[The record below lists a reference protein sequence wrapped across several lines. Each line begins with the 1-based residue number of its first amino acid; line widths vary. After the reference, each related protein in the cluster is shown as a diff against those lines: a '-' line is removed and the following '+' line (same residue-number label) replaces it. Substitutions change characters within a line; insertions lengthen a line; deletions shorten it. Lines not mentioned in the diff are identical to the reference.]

1 MEFLES
7 HTNKTIW
14 NNDTILT
21 TIEPKEYNDNEINGI
36 EDDIKDIKQEEK
48 DEEEGEGEEEKE
60 RKEKEQKIAHKVVS
74 DLEVN
79 LNICISLLFINL
91 FCIYIIIFYIVII
104 FIFLNSIW
112 KL

>member
-7 HTNKTIW
+7 HTNKAIW

-21 TIEPKEYNDNEINGI
+21 NIQPKEYNDNDINGI
-36 EDDIKDIKQEEK
+36 ENDIKDDIKQEEK
-48 DEEEGEGEEEKE
+48 DEEEGKEEKEEE

-79 LNICISLLFINL
+79 LNTYISLLLINL
-91 FCIYIIIFYIVII
+91 FDKY
-104 FIFLNSIW
+104 
-112 KL
+112 